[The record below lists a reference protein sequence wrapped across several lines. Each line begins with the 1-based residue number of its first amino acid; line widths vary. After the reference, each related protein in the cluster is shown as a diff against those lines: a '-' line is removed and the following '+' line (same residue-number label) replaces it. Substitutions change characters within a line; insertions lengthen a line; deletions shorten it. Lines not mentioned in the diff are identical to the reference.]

1 VQVPAVRRVA
11 VVLETVQTLGVV
23 EVKVTARPEV
33 AVALSVSGVPTIWT
47 GMAPKVMVCALGA
60 GLTVM
65 FCGTVVAA
73 A

>member
-33 AVALSVSGVPTIWT
+33 AVALSVSGVPLIWV
-47 GMAPKVMVCALGA
+47 GMAPKVMVCAVGA